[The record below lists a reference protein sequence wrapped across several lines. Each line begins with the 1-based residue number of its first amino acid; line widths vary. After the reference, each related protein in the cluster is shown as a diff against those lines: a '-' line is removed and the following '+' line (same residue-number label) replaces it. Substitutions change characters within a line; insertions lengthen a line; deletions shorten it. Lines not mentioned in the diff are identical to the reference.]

1 LAGVPKI
8 SSFLKGTTKYR
19 IIFSTYKSVE
29 TYKTQSLIFSES
41 CADKQIEGAK

>member
-8 SSFLKGTTKYR
+8 SSFVKGTTKCR

-29 TYKTQSLIFSES
+29 NYEPQSLIFSLP
-41 CADKQIEGAK
+41 CVDKQIEAAK